1 MSILP
6 SFAWNSKKS
15 TAGSDQ
21 DAIWEYGVDFETG
34 QLTGAK
40 VNGAEAVK
48 VWIWK
53 CLMTERFLFP
63 VYSWRYGSELRR
75 YVGKYK
81 TDEYL
86 KTDLWLA
93 IEDALLINKKISAI
107 TDFRAT
113 LVKDRLSI
121 SFTAKTAY
129 GAVQVLDFNT
139 TLSVK
144 KQSNELDNALNAL
157 KAGRIGFAA
166 SENGELLY
174 EDSADV
180 RGLLAFALQ
189 GDELVATMSDELA
202 KKVTLRIRDGALEA
216 EYV

>member
-6 SFAWNSKKS
+6 SFALSSKKS

-21 DAIWEYGVDFETG
+21 DTVWEYGVDFETG

-86 KTDLWLA
+86 KTDLRLA

-107 TDFRAT
+107 TNFKAT
-113 LVKDRLSI
+113 LVKDRLNI
-121 SFTAKTAY
+121 SFTAKTVY
-129 GAVQVLDFNT
+129 GVV
-139 TLSVK
+139 
-144 KQSNELDNALNAL
+144 
-157 KAGRIGFAA
+157 RIAA
-166 SENGELLY
+166 
-174 EDSADV
+174 
-180 RGLLAFALQ
+180 
-189 GDELVATMSDELA
+189 MSDELA
-202 KKVTLRIRDGALEA
+202 KRVTLRIQDDAPEA

>member
-6 SFAWNSKKS
+6 SFAWSSKKS

-21 DAIWEYGVDFETG
+21 DAVWEYGVDFETG
-34 QLTGAK
+34 QMTGAK
-40 VNGAEAVK
+40 VNGVEAVK

-75 YVGKYK
+75 YIGKYK
-81 TDEYL
+81 ADEYL
-86 KTDLWLA
+86 KTDLRLA

-107 TDFRAT
+107 TDFKAT
-113 LVKDRLSI
+113 LEKDRLNI
-121 SFTAKTAY
+121 SFTAKTVY

-139 TLSVK
+139 ALSVK

-157 KAGRIGFAA
+157 KSGRVGFSA
-166 SENGELLY
+166 SEDGGLLY
-174 EDSADV
+174 EDVADV
-180 RGLLAFALQ
+180 RSMLTFALQ

-202 KKVTLRIRDGALEA
+202 GKVTLRIREDALEA